1 MSERESQYALLLG
14 NYRPTMVIARELRAR
29 GFRVATGLDGFERGA
44 ALSRHVDRLWT
55 HPKLE
60 EDEAA
65 FAHALS
71 KVLARR
77 DDIRLVVPVSE
88 PYVRFFARGEVVLP
102 SGVTAMMVAPQ
113 LVEACLDKRRMMAIA
128 EATGVPVAPFAEVC
142 DYAELIGETERIGFP
157 VVIRSLSSSHRLLGE
172 KAVTVEDRAALER
185 LLPDWPEGH
194 PALLVQRR
202 ASGPRQNLYFSA
214 REGRIDS
221 LLHVEITR
229 TDRLDGAGLAVE
241 GVAGATDPDL
251 GRYTAAM
258 IEALDYSGI
267 GCAQFLVDPETGA
280 TCFLEINP
288 RFAGNH
294 AIPAACGLELTDR
307 LLDVCLSLDRR
318 HEPAPRPPRTPLRY
332 CWLAGDLLGAKV
344 AWRQG
349 QVSNGEACRWLG
361 RAIRARWRAQLDVG
375 FDWRDPLPG
384 LLAILDVLPGI
395 GKLVRMWKI
404 HPGRFAKDSL

>member
-102 SGVTAMMVAPQ
+102 RGVTAMMVAPQ
-113 LVEACLDKRRMMAIA
+113 LVEACLDKRRMMATA
-128 EATGVPVAPFAEVC
+128 EAAGVPVAPFAEVC

-214 REGRIDS
+214 RDGRIDS

-241 GVAGATDPDL
+241 GGRGDRPDL

-294 AIPAACGLELTDR
+294 AIPAACGLDLTDR
-307 LLDVCLSLDRR
+307 LLDVCFARSATRAGAAADTHAASLLLARGR
-318 HEPAPRPPRTPLRY
+318 PAWRQ
-332 CWLAGDLLGAKV
+332 V
-344 AWRQG
+344 ARRQG
-349 QVSNGEACRWLG
+349 QVSNGEACRWL
-361 RAIRARWRAQLDVG
+361 RRTIRARWRAQLDVG

-404 HPGRFAKDSL
+404 HPGWFAKDSL